1 MGNQPDRASFLT
13 GVNSAFLEQQ
23 YARFL
28 DNPESLDE
36 SWRGF
41 FAELGD
47 DAASALGAMQGP
59 SWAPADGP
67 FVTSVEPE
75 EPAEAAAPAAAADPG
90 ALRGATLDSLRAL
103 MLIRSYRVRGHPA
116 GIHAGHADQAQE

>member
-13 GVNSAFLEQQ
+13 GVNSAFLEQE
-23 YARFL
+23 YVRFL

-47 DAASALGAMQGP
+47 DASSALGAMQGA
-59 SWAPADGP
+59 SWAPAAGP
-67 FVTSVEPE
+67 FVTSVEP
-75 EPAEAAAPAAAADPG
+75 
-90 ALRGATLDSLRAL
+90 
-103 MLIRSYRVRGHPA
+103 
-116 GIHAGHADQAQE
+116 